1 MLKEVTRA
9 QPHDFPATL
18 HELLAGTQRELD
30 EIKPPFV
37 RDMRQKAPQVFQV
50 IERRRA
56 ALFQRYFGKLLVD
69 GQRAGMVR
77 KDVPANLIIEI
88 LLAIVQA
95 IMNPAK
101 MEKLGM
107 MPKEGFAGILKI
119 VLQGALTPKGRKACA
134 HGSLGARQP
143 RSDRGSRIHSEL
155 CPVGAI
161 ALLLLLAGCGAR
173 KNAVSGTIE
182 VDEAH
187 VGPRSGGRVE
197 KILAWE
203 GDRLHEGQVI
213 VQLDASELRARRDL
227 ASAQIDTAAHDA
239 DAQEAQLVF
248 LRDDAGRQKDLL
260 NRRVVSATDAERSD
274 SAAKAQEKNVAAA
287 KMRVAQARAQLAD
300 IDSQLA
306 EMQIIAPADS
316 ILEVLSVK
324 VGDVL
329 PANRE
334 AATLLMTGHLWVRV
348 YVPESWLGLIKL
360 GEQVRVRV
368 DSFPHT
374 DFNGVVEQINRQA
387 EFTPRNVQTVADRIK
402 QVFGVK
408 VRLPSD
414 DDRLRAGMAAD
425 VYFPNVK

>member
-1 MLKEVTRA
+1 MSTLGNGAQRRA
-9 QPHDFPATL
+9 GQAHDRDSARHRSGN
-18 HELLAGTQRELD
+18 HESIEDGG
-30 EIKPPFV
+30 V
-37 RDMRQKAPQVFQV
+37 RNDAERGVRWNSQNYP
-50 IERRRA
+50 RRRA
-56 ALFQRYFGKLLVD
+56 DPTGPHRRLIESVAAPTRLMRKSFLRNQTLWTFVALAVSIFLC
-69 GQRAGMVR
+69 
-77 KDVPANLIIEI
+77 
-88 LLAIVQA
+88 
-95 IMNPAK
+95 
-101 MEKLGM
+101 
-107 MPKEGFAGILKI
+107 
-119 VLQGALTPKGRKACA
+119 ACNT
-134 HGSLGARQP
+134 
-143 RSDRGSRIHSEL
+143 
-155 CPVGAI
+155 
-161 ALLLLLAGCGAR
+161 R

-187 VGPRSGGRVE
+187 VGPRAGGRVE

-227 ASAQIDTAAHDA
+227 AAAQIDTAVHDA
-239 DAQEAQLVF
+239 DAQEAQLQF
-248 LRDDAGRQKDLL
+248 LRDEARRQQDLL
-260 NRRVVSATDAERSD
+260 KRRVVSSSDAERAD
-274 SAAKAQEKNVAAA
+274 SSAKTQEKNVAAG
-287 KMRVAQARAQLAD
+287 KMRIAQARAQLAD
-300 IDSQLA
+300 MDAQLA
-306 EMQIIAPADS
+306 EMQVIAPADS

-334 AATLLMTGHLWVRV
+334 AATLLLTGHLWVRV

-360 GEQVRVRV
+360 GEHVRVRV
-368 DSFPHT
+368 DSFPGK
-374 DFNGVVEQINRQA
+374 DFDGVVEQINRQA